1 MSKTSKK
8 QFKEQFKKTLS
19 KIYSGKVDVRRLKS
33 DKDILKA
40 TDKELKQQFKDD
52 KNIDVDLKQEN
63 K

>member
-1 MSKTSKK
+1 MSKTSEK
-8 QFKEQFKKTLS
+8 QFKEAVS
-19 KIYSGKVDVRRLKS
+19 KAQSALGKVNDKHLKS

-52 KNIDVDLKQEN
+52 KNIDVDLKQGD